1 MNSWWKVVFG
11 LLCGLLGGGL
21 ILLVSSRPRG
31 VPVQLLPL
39 PTPAPLQVYVAGAVI
54 RPGVYS
60 LPAGSRQEQAI
71 QAAGGAAPD
80 ADLQAINLAA
90 ILEDG
95 SQVLVPS
102 RAPMVTALAAS
113 PPARATDLSTAISD
127 RGTPTPTVTLPI
139 NINTASLEEL
149 DALPYIG
156 QVRGAEIIAYRQA
169 HGPFKRI
176 EDIMK
181 VYGITQE
188 IFDRIKDLITV
199 GP

>member
-21 ILLVSSRPRG
+21 ILLVSSQPRG

-39 PTPAPLQVYVAGAVI
+39 PTPAPLQVYVAGAVTS
-54 RPGVYS
+54 PGVYS
-60 LPAGSRQEQAI
+60 LPAESRLEQAI
-71 QAAGGAAPD
+71 QAAGGAASD
-80 ADLQAINLAA
+80 ADLQAINMAA

-95 SQVLVPS
+95 SQVLVPT
-102 RAPMVTALAAS
+102 RAPVVSAPAAS
-113 PPARATDLSTAISD
+113 PVMRATDLSTAISD
-127 RGTPTPTVTLPI
+127 WETPTPTVTFPI

-156 QVRGAEIIAYRQA
+156 QVRGSEIIAYRKA

-176 EDIMK
+176 EDLLK

-188 IFDRIKDLITV
+188 IFDRIKELITV